1 MKSLV
6 CLNVLPLL
14 NRNLFPTTFPHGSW
28 KEEISPLT
36 MEYHFMKSAAKWS
49 AVGCSHLVTL
59 MEPLFTSPVLPQ
71 HFPGS
76 VCACE
81 SSLHQVRLRCEL
93 SHYSAQAICFSFKA
107 STQIF
112 SFSSIIFIQFSEN
125 LVVFSAKKKMSMS
138 WKWAEGITGITV
150 CPFWKGLGMT
160 QWTLWGLY
168 DFIVV
173 WAAYLSIN
181 QAVL

>member
-1 MKSLV
+1 
-6 CLNVLPLL
+6 
-14 NRNLFPTTFPHGSW
+14 
-28 KEEISPLT
+28 
-36 MEYHFMKSAAKWS
+36 MKSAAKRS

-59 MEPLFTSPVLPQ
+59 MEPLFTSPLLPQ

-112 SFSSIIFIQFSEN
+112 SFSSIIFIQFSGN
-125 LVVFSAKKKMSMS
+125 LVVFSAKKKNVHELEMSRRDYWDYCVSFPRRPGHDPMDPV
-138 WKWAEGITGITV
+138 GII
-150 CPFWKGLGMT
+150 
-160 QWTLWGLY
+160 
-168 DFIVV
+168 
-173 WAAYLSIN
+173 
-181 QAVL
+181 